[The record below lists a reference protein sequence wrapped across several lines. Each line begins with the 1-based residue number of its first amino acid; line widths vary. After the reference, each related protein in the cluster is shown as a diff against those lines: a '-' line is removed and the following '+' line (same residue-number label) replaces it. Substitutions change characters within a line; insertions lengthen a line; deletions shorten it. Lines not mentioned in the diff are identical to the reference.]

1 MPNTIRLGHRNEEL
15 YVFIDDQTLLP
26 CAPSVT
32 GGLVNVANWVYDFN
46 ALAWVAQSAVSG
58 LSATQGIALGVA
70 QSDQFNSIITEL
82 KTITYFIKE
91 GLNVP
96 DNPQAVRD
104 DRDQQP

>member
-1 MPNTIRLGHRNEEL
+1 MPNTIRLGHRNENL
-15 YVFIDDQTLLP
+15 YVYIDDQTLLP

-46 ALAWVAQSAVSG
+46 ALAWVAQSAASG
-58 LSATQGIALGVA
+58 VTAVQGRF
-70 QSDQFNSIITEL
+70 QSDQFDSIITEL

-96 DNPQAVRD
+96 DDQQKIRD